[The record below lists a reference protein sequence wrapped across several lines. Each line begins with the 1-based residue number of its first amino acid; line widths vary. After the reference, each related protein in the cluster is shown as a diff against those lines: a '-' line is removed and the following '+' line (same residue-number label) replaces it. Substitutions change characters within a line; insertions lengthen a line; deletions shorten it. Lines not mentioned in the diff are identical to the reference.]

1 MLVHHHQSFKK
12 ATKLMY
18 LITLFM
24 TINLLL
30 RLTLGILITIA
41 NGDMGDSKILDTVSK
56 NVSDVIILWF
66 SRRSNN

>member
-1 MLVHHHQSFKK
+1 MKNILLIGGAGYVGSVITSEFLKR

-30 RLTLGILITIA
+30 RLTLGILITKLLMEIWE
-41 NGDMGDSKILDTVSK
+41 ILK
-56 NVSDVIILWF
+56 F
-66 SRRSNN
+66 